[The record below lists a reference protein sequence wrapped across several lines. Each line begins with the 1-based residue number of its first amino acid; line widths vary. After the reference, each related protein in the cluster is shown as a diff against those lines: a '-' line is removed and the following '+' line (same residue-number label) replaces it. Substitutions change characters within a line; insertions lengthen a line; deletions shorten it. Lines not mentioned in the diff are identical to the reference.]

1 MIAVKKLDIKK
12 KLKVNV
18 KLESVQCV
26 IVAISASLTAHVI
39 NVKAHIVSV
48 IS

>member
-1 MIAVKKLDIKK
+1 MIPVKKLDIKK

-18 KLESVQCV
+18 KLVSVQCV
-26 IVAISASLTAHVI
+26 IVAISASLTVI